1 MMIMLKST
9 HDDRMK
15 LKDQRIAE
23 LEADI
28 ETLIGQRD
36 AAEKLV
42 QRRGVEIATLE
53 DDNANLRTRNLEL
66 FNRNTD
72 LSTQLA
78 PFKMPRRRDHRGWFV
93 SAKQVGAQA

>member
-1 MMIMLKST
+1 MFILKST

-53 DDNANLRTRNLEL
+53 DDNANLRTSNLEL

-78 PFKMPRRRDHRGWFV
+78 PFKMPRRRDHRGWFLP
-93 SAKQVGAQA
+93 SNDEGARA